1 MKFLVVLFA
10 LVAMVAADCG
20 PMQRLLVKA
29 QWNKVYGTSKVRDDA
44 GHVLWKAIFNQD
56 GETRA
61 LFNRVHG
68 DDIYSPEF
76 MAHSARVLG
85 GLDIAIS
92 LLDNQAELD
101 AVLAHLK
108 EQHIERGIPD
118 RYFDLFKNA
127 LMEFAPSA
135 LGRCF
140 IKDAWSSCFD
150 VIANGI
156 KGQ

>member
-10 LVAMVAADCG
+10 LVAMVAAECG
-20 PMQRLLVKA
+20 PMQRLLVKT
-29 QWNKVYGTSKVRDDA
+29 QWNKVYGTSRVRDEF
-44 GHVLWKAIFNQD
+44 GHVLWKAVFAQD
-56 GETRA
+56 PETRA
-61 LFNRVHG
+61 LFKRVNG

-92 LLDNQAELD
+92 LLDNQADLD
-101 AVLAHLK
+101 VALAHLHV
-108 EQHIERGIPD
+108 QHVERHIPT

-140 IKDAWSSCFD
+140 DKTAWSSCFD

-156 KGQ
+156 KE